1 MANRDRNKKIL
12 LELVK
17 QPDNSTCADCGAPEP
32 DWASYSLGI
41 FICLNCSGTHRNLSG
56 VSKVKSIRLDF
67 WDDELVEFMKASGN
81 AVARARYERAV
92 PLFYY
97 RPLQSDC
104 AVLREQWIR
113 AKYERREFTGDEVTR
128 QETYGSGSYEGVLWK
143 KGKDNGQFLKRK
155 FILSESDFTL
165 KYYTKEESKGP
176 KAIIYIKDL
185 NATFQPD
192 KIGHAHGL
200 QLTYLQDEHTRNIFV
215 YHNDAQEIVN
225 WFNAIRA
232 SRFSYL
238 KMAFPTTS
246 SSELLPWVTR
256 SFLKEG
262 YMEKTGPMQRE
273 PFKKR
278 WFILDCH
285 NRKLLYFKGPLDALE
300 LGAVFLGTEQ
310 HGYGVQQTQPRGARG
325 NKWKHGIA
333 VETPDRQFLFMCENE
348 RDQREWL
355 EALRQ
360 VIARPMLPQDYTTEA
375 NVRRRR

>member
-1 MANRDRNKKIL
+1 
-12 LELVK
+12 
-17 QPDNSTCADCGAPEP
+17 
-32 DWASYSLGI
+32 
-41 FICLNCSGTHRNLSG
+41 
-56 VSKVKSIRLDF
+56 
-67 WDDELVEFMKASGN
+67 MKASGN